1 MLRRECLS
9 LLPRGNSGKGRSLPS
24 NKENTAAAATTKN
37 PKPKNLC
44 FLEKEFLKCSGES
57 SNNSSESRFQSR
69 RCF

>member
-1 MLRRECLS
+1 MLGRECLS

-24 NKENTAAAATTKN
+24 NTENTAAETTKN

-57 SNNSSESRFQSR
+57 NNNSSESRFQSR